1 MLHREANLAQTLP
14 DASKTADRVFGLDYG
29 FKNSS
34 WLKPNT
40 EDNLK
45 TAENGF
51 LAHDYWQYQLNEVA
65 PRLNALLIDIDK
77 AMAEG
82 ETRLP
87 GAPAPKKRPGWMSG
101 PPSCYAE
108 DAIPCI
114 ASFDHEFVLG
124 LKQKGDDPFRT
135 KYMLVRDIHYI
146 FKMPV
151 SLIPIVE
158 KAEQKMEKLLAGT
171 ADAAD
176 APASVPMSTV
186 DFPELSTKV
195 TDAISA
201 LFSDASDRIL
211 SHEGSIGSLDE
222 RKKFFPESFPGPC
235 RRTRLPTSAQDGGK
249 HMMTPLTG
257 ADGEEIKPKKNP
269 SHVFRVAMIAGSWHF
284 RGLAEDIGKALNL
297 IWHAWSITARA
308 AMSLPAGNV
317 LFVLF
322 LLGLEKAF
330 YDVRRQIDSGDT
342 TCLAETLAE
351 LHESQRTIL
360 IKCLEQRSTQEI
372 LEKMNSDLA
381 DLEQIIEA
389 LEGDPAAAQA
399 RVGEWDEQRRRF
411 LTQWMSDEQMLRGGD
426 ENGWR
431 GGQSCRSQTA

>member
-1 MLHREANLAQTLP
+1 
-14 DASKTADRVFGLDYG
+14 
-29 FKNSS
+29 
-34 WLKPNT
+34 
-40 EDNLK
+40 
-45 TAENGF
+45 
-51 LAHDYWQYQLNEVA
+51 
-65 PRLNALLIDIDK
+65 
-77 AMAEG
+77 
-82 ETRLP
+82 
-87 GAPAPKKRPGWMSG
+87 
-101 PPSCYAE
+101 
-108 DAIPCI
+108 
-114 ASFDHEFVLG
+114 
-124 LKQKGDDPFRT
+124 
-135 KYMLVRDIHYI
+135 
-146 FKMPV
+146 MPV

-186 DFPELSTKV
+186 AFPEMSTKV

-284 RGLAEDIGKALNL
+284 RGLAEDIDKALNL
-297 IWHAWSITARA
+297 IWHGTSQARNIHRTVFLIRLNLPHWITAWSITARA